1 MCSLSSHVDQ
11 CFFWMVSYNFVT
23 IEKHYQTIWK
33 LVQLISRS
41 MGKKADYHQ
50 QTDLVWRRQSLTV
63 STCLTIAQTSAI
75 GLIQLEFSFRRSAWV
90 FDIKEITFSRGPTS
104 WVIATCPLIFFSEV
118 SVLYD
123 SEGRFLPHLIMEI
136 EKYECSK
143 VVALGILYRVAQRE
157 LFLSVVITARILFKN
172 HWRPKKAVQILV
184 FTKMLYVKFLLFK
197 FVSIVSDREKNFLLI
212 DI

>member
-50 QTDLVWRRQSLTV
+50 QTDLVWRRQSLTT
-63 STCLTIAQTSAI
+63 STGLSIAQACAI

-90 FDIKEITFSRGPTS
+90 FDIKEITFFRGGRLHELSPRVLWYFFLKS
-104 WVIATCPLIFFSEV
+104 AFYMIAKEDFCHT
-118 SVLYD
+118 
-123 SEGRFLPHLIMEI
+123 
-136 EKYECSK
+136 
-143 VVALGILYRVAQRE
+143 
-157 LFLSVVITARILFKN
+157 
-172 HWRPKKAVQILV
+172 
-184 FTKMLYVKFLLFK
+184 
-197 FVSIVSDREKNFLLI
+197 
-212 DI
+212 